1 MALFRIGCF
10 GFTILTIESP
20 RAFLS
25 QRNCFESIDF
35 IFCFNS
41 TGESAF
47 RWGAEL
53 GMSRGLLSETYE
65 VTGHVGACL
74 PVLELRL
81 RGVCFG
87 RGVCWDG
94 LVLIRLLR
102 KGLRNGAYLK
112 MGNFARE

>member
-35 IFCFNS
+35 IFFDG

-47 RWGAEL
+47 RCRAEL

-74 PVLELRL
+74 PVLELEQY
-81 RGVCFG
+81 V
-87 RGVCWDG
+87 
-94 LVLIRLLR
+94 
-102 KGLRNGAYLK
+102 
-112 MGNFARE
+112 